1 VIELDEYTSGVEHDI
16 CACCL
21 RLLFCCC
28 SIILLVQNILS
39 FYLIETEN
47 EEVRISCIVFSGLV
61 WIQLIIIIFSGNKAF
76 NNIEKS
82 RASFKQRQYYKVFLI
97 FSKVLVLAR
106 SIIFEAYYPSLI
118 FVSRDRER
126 FFTEFVIAKNYI
138 IPWLDAATFILS
150 LLHLFLIY
158 QTRTFET
165 EFFKAA

>member
-1 VIELDEYTSGVEHDI
+1 MLLTIVLVLFYNFTCAKHPLILFDLDRERRSAHFVHRFVRTGMDPIDYN
-16 CACCL
+16 
-21 RLLFCCC
+21 
-28 SIILLVQNILS
+28 NI
-39 FYLIETEN
+39 F
-47 EEVRISCIVFSGLV
+47 
-61 WIQLIIIIFSGNKAF
+61 QNKAF

-82 RASFKQRQYYKVFLI
+82 RASFKQRKYYKVFLI
-97 FSKVLVLAR
+97 FSKVLVLAS

-126 FFTEFVIAKNYI
+126 FFTEFVIAKDYI

-165 EFFKAA
+165 EFFEAT